1 MDCQEKV
8 KRQSRSK
15 SYRISKGGVGDGC
28 WVAVSPKYFFLYR
41 FINWLFVRISCVCVC
56 WLVHRAIEV
65 SLHFIRVRVCVIQVG
80 VARRGCDPAAG
91 FRDKCIRS
99 RLPEFAIRS
108 ITPDESYPLHL
119 CL

>member
-15 SYRISKGGVGDGC
+15 SYRIRGGVGDGC

-56 WLVHRAIEV
+56 VCWLVHRAIEV
-65 SLHFIRVRVCVIQVG
+65 SLHLYVFVCV
-80 VARRGCDPAAG
+80 
-91 FRDKCIRS
+91 
-99 RLPEFAIRS
+99 
-108 ITPDESYPLHL
+108 
-119 CL
+119 